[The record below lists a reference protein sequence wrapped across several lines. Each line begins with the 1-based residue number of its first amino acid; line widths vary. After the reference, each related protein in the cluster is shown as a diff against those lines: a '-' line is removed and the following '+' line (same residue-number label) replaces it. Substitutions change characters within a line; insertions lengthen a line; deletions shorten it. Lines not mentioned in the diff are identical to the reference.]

1 MNRLNMTCVR
11 THVQKGQFMQ
21 ITNNLFAIALR
32 WLVGSVLVAILA
44 ACGAAAEREPVLP
57 GPDVVI
63 PPVTTTVANQ
73 PPVGSFTATPNGL
86 TVTFNA
92 SASRDP
98 DGTILGYQWNFGD
111 GTTVLNTTS
120 ATVTHVFANSGTFMV
135 NLIVLDSQGTV
146 SSVVSQNITVAP
158 IPPTNQA
165 PIARFT
171 AANVDTTA
179 AVNATISTDADG
191 TITSYAWN
199 FGEPASS
206 TNTATGNS
214 ATHVYASTG
223 SFVVSLT
230 VTDNGGLTAVS
241 TQTVNIGSLPNVNPV
256 PQFTFSRDA
265 LLVVF
270 NASASTD
277 SGGTITNYA
286 WNFGESTSTSN
297 TATGVT
303 TTHAYR
309 FAGSYTVTLV
319 VTDNRGASVTTAQG
333 FTVSPPAAVATGQLN
348 DTGITASQCYQAGTA
363 TFVLCSSEL
372 AIATVGQSVTS
383 FAPQDGM
390 TGRDTD
396 TNNTALDG
404 ALGFSFTKIGAS
416 GETLPASAT
425 QWSCVKDNVT
435 GLMWERKT
443 TDGGLYDINKTFTHL
458 DNTNLPQFV
467 SGAFPTLA
475 QINAATN
482 SIGFKNTVN
491 ADALCG
497 ATDWRLP
504 ETEELQ
510 SIADYSSALTNVLGT
525 AWFTVS
531 ANGNSYISA
540 AAAPALPPTDHVVFL
555 GGTTGVQQ
563 GVTREAQSA
572 SIRLVRGAPSSP
584 PASPRFLVFD
594 QEVFDNKTGLT
605 WRICAEGMTYSPTG
619 GLCTGNPFG
628 FSHEGALIQ
637 AAAVG
642 QGWRLPNIKELN
654 SIVDRN
660 FGNGDNFP
668 ALDPAGFPGATV
680 GLFWASTP
688 VTEFSSFAWVVDFRQ
703 GFITATNR
711 NAIEINTNR
720 VRLVRNGCFN
730 CP

>member
-1 MNRLNMTCVR
+1 M
-11 THVQKGQFMQ
+11 QF
-21 ITNNLFAIALR
+21 TNKLGLWAIRWVLGAL
-32 WLVGSVLVAILA
+32 LIAALA
-44 ACGAAAEREPVLP
+44 ACGVGAEREPVP
-57 GPDVVI
+57 AGPNVVT

-73 PPVGSFTATPNGL
+73 PPVGSFTPTANGL

-92 SASRDP
+92 SDSRDP

-111 GTTVLNTTS
+111 GTAVLNTTS

-146 SSVVSQNITVAP
+146 SSVFSRNITVAP

-165 PIARFT
+165 PIAGFT
-171 AANVDTTA
+171 AANMDTTA
-179 AVNATISTDADG
+179 AFNATLSTDADG

-214 ATHVYASTG
+214 ATHVYATTG
-223 SFVVSLT
+223 SYVVSLT

-241 TQTVNIGSLPNVNPV
+241 TQTVNISSVPNVNPV
-256 PQFTFSRDA
+256 PQFTFNRDA
-265 LLVVF
+265 LLVNF
-270 NASASTD
+270 NASASID

-286 WNFGESTSTSN
+286 WNFGEPTSTSN

-303 TTHAYR
+303 TTHGYK

-319 VTDNRGASVTTAQG
+319 VTDNRGASVSIAQG
-333 FTVSPPAAVATGQLN
+333 LTVSPPAAVATGQLN
-348 DTGITASQCYQAGTA
+348 DTGITASQCYQSGTD
-363 TFVLCSSEL
+363 TFVLCSSAL
-372 AIATVGQSVTS
+372 AIGTVGQSVTS

-390 TGRDTD
+390 TGRDTN
-396 TNNTALDG
+396 TSNTALDG

-416 GETLPASAT
+416 GETLPATAT

-435 GLMWERKT
+435 GLMWEKKT
-443 TDGGLYDINKTFTHL
+443 NDGGLYDISRTFTHL
-458 DNTNLPQFV
+458 DNTNSPQFV
-467 SGAFPTLA
+467 TGAFPTLA

-482 SIGFKNTVN
+482 SIGFKNAVN

-504 ETEELQ
+504 ETDELQ
-510 SIADYSSALTNVLGT
+510 SIADYNSNQAGLLDA
-525 AWFTVS
+525 AWFTSS
-531 ANGNSYISA
+531 ANNNFFISA
-540 AAAPALPPTDHVVFL
+540 AAAPALPPTDHVVFS
-555 GGTTGVQQ
+555 GGATGVQQ

-584 PASPRFLVFD
+584 PATPRFQVSG

-619 GLCTGNPFG
+619 GLCTGNPFA

-637 AAAVG
+637 AASIG

-668 ALDPAGFPGATV
+668 ALDPVGFPGATV
-680 GLFWASTP
+680 GIFWASTP
-688 VTEFSSFAWVVDFRQ
+688 VTQFSTFAWTVNFRQ
-703 GFITATNR
+703 GFVNFSNR
-711 NAIEINTNR
+711 NATEINTNM
-720 VRLVRNGCFN
+720 VRLVRDSFN
-730 CP
+730 

>member
-1 MNRLNMTCVR
+1 
-11 THVQKGQFMQ
+11 MQ
-21 ITNNLFAIALR
+21 VTNKLGLWAIRWVLGTLLITA
-32 WLVGSVLVAILA
+32 LA
-44 ACGAAAEREPVLP
+44 ACGVGGDREPVLP
-57 GPDVVI
+57 GPVVVI

-73 PPVGSFTATPNGL
+73 PPVGSFTAAPNGL

-111 GTTVLNTTS
+111 GTAALNTTS

-146 SSVVSQNITVAP
+146 SSVVSQNISIAP
-158 IPPTNQA
+158 IPPNNQA
-165 PIARFT
+165 PTARFT

-179 AVNATISTDADG
+179 AVNATISTDPDG

-223 SFVVSLT
+223 SYVVSLT

-256 PQFTFSRDA
+256 PQFTFNRDA

-286 WNFGESTSTSN
+286 WSFGEPTSTSN

-303 TTHAYR
+303 TTHGYK

-333 FTVSPPAAVATGQLN
+333 VTVSPPAAVTTGQLN
-348 DTGITASQCYQAGTA
+348 DTGITASQCYQSGTD
-363 TFVLCSSEL
+363 TFVLCSSAL
-372 AIATVGQSVTS
+372 AIGTVGQSVTS

-390 TGRDTD
+390 TGRDTN
-396 TNNTALDG
+396 TSNTALDG

-435 GLMWERKT
+435 GLMWEKKT
-443 TDGGLYDINKTFTHL
+443 NDGGLYDINRTFTHL
-458 DNTNLPQFV
+458 DNTNSPQFV

-482 SIGFKNTVN
+482 SIGFKNAVN

-504 ETEELQ
+504 ETDELQ
-510 SIADYSSALTNVLGT
+510 SIADYSSTQIDLLDT
-525 AWFTVS
+525 AWFTVG
-531 ANGNSYISA
+531 ANGNSFISA
-540 AAAPALPPTDHVVFL
+540 AAAPALPPTDHVVFAR
-555 GGTTGVQQ
+555 GATGVQE

-584 PASPRFLVFD
+584 PASPRFQVFD

-628 FSHEGALIQ
+628 LSHEGALNQ

-668 ALDPAGFPGATV
+668 ALDPVGFPGATV
-680 GLFWASTP
+680 GVFWASTP
-688 VTEFSSFAWVVDFRQ
+688 VTQFSAFAWTVNFRQ
-703 GFITATNR
+703 GFVNFSNR
-711 NAIEINTNR
+711 NAVEINVNR

>member
-1 MNRLNMTCVR
+1 MQVTNKLGLLTMQR
-11 THVQKGQFMQ
+11 FMRC
-21 ITNNLFAIALR
+21 LLGAMLIAT
-32 WLVGSVLVAILA
+32 LA
-44 ACGAAAEREPVLP
+44 ACGVGGEREPVLA
-57 GPDVVI
+57 GPDVI
-63 PPVTTTVANQ
+63 NPPVTTTVANQ
-73 PPVGSFTATPNGL
+73 PPVGSFTPTANGL

-92 SASRDP
+92 SASSDP

-120 ATVTHVFANSGTFMV
+120 ATVTHVYANSGTFMV
-135 NLIVLDSQGTV
+135 NLIVLDSRGTV
-146 SSVVSQNITVAP
+146 SSVVSRNITIAP
-158 IPPTNQA
+158 IPLANQA
-165 PIARFT
+165 PTAGFT
-171 AANVDTTA
+171 VATVVDNTA
-179 AVNATISTDADG
+179 GVNATISTDADG

-199 FGEPASS
+199 FGEPTSS

-223 SFVVSLT
+223 SFVVTLT
-230 VTDNGGLTAVS
+230 VTDNGGLTASS
-241 TQTVNIGSLPNVNPV
+241 TQTVNIGSFPNVNPV
-256 PQFTFSRDA
+256 PQFSSSLNA
-265 LLVVF
+265 LLVGF
-270 NASASTD
+270 NAAGSTD
-277 SGGTITNYA
+277 NGTITNYA
-286 WNFGESTSTSN
+286 WNFGESNSTTN

-303 TTHAYR
+303 TTHGYK

-333 FTVSPPAAVATGQLN
+333 VTVSPPSAVTTGQLN
-348 DTGITASQCYQAGTA
+348 DTGITASQCYQAGTD
-363 TFVLCSSEL
+363 TFVLCSSAL

-390 TGRDTD
+390 TGRDTS
-396 TNNTALDG
+396 TSNTALDG

-443 TDGGLYDINKTFTHL
+443 NDGGLYDISRTFTHL
-458 DNTNLPQFV
+458 DNTNSAQFV
-467 SGAFPTLA
+467 TGAFPTLV

-482 SIGFKNTVN
+482 SIGFKNAVN

-504 ETEELQ
+504 ETDELQ
-510 SIADYSSALTNVLGT
+510 SIADYSSASTNVLGT

-531 ANGNSYISA
+531 AKGNSYISA
-540 AAAPALPPTDHVVFL
+540 AAAAALPPTDHVIFS
-555 GGTTGVQQ
+555 GGATGVQQ
-563 GVTREAQSA
+563 GVTREVQSA

-584 PASPRFLVFD
+584 PASPRFQVNG
-594 QEVFDNKTGLT
+594 QEVFDSKTGLT

-619 GLCTGNPFG
+619 GLCTGTPFG
-628 FSHEGALIQ
+628 LSHEGALIQ

-660 FGNGDNFP
+660 FGNNDNLP
-668 ALDPAGFPGATV
+668 TLDPVAFPGATV
-680 GLFWASTP
+680 GIFWASTP
-688 VTEFSSFAWVVDFRQ
+688 LTQLSTFAWSVNFQQ
-703 GFITATNR
+703 GFVNLSNR
-711 NAIEINTNR
+711 NAIEINVNR
-720 VRLVRNGCFN
+720 VRLVRDTFVGD
-730 CP
+730 